1 TIVLDLGCNMNIT
14 EEILLT
20 RVERFVE
27 DRLKNRLSTK
37 MYFHNLEHTLL
48 VVEGVELI
56 GRAVSLNNNECFL
69 LILAAFLHDVG
80 YTEKYI
86 GHEEESANIAAEFLG
101 ENGLEP
107 EKIEVVKECIKATK
121 FPQQPENELQMVICD
136 ADFYHFALR
145 DYQDY
150 ADRLR
155 AEWETNLNLFYT
167 NLEWDTLNFNMLS
180 AHEYFT
186 SYGKEVLQEKKKF
199 NLERL
204 KSRIS

>member
-1 TIVLDLGCNMNIT
+1 MNIT

-27 DRLKNRLSTK
+27 DRLKNRLSNK
-37 MYFHNLEHTLL
+37 MYFHNFEHTLL
-48 VVEGVELI
+48 VVEGVQLI
-56 GRAVSLNNNECFL
+56 GRAVGLNDDECFL

-80 YTEKYI
+80 YTEKYV
-86 GHEEESANIAAEFLG
+86 GHEEESANIAAEFLT

-107 EKIEVVKECIKATK
+107 EKIEVVKGCIKATK
-121 FPQQPENELQMVICD
+121 FPQQPENKLQMVICD

-150 ADRLR
+150 ADRLK

-186 SYGKEVLQEKKKF
+186 PYGKEVLQEKKKF
-199 NLERL
+199 NLESL
-204 KSRIS
+204 KNRIS